1 MLFQYY
7 SILHVILSNTH
18 FNILL
23 YIGEYWF
30 QYYLILPEQL
40 GDELDGLCGLAPG
53 RVWRRGGIGGKLESG
68 DSDSPESPAPGAG
81 ITTEAVLST

>member
-1 MLFQYY
+1 MTFASHRIQSSSIFIVLFQYY

-23 YIGEYWF
+23 HIGEYWF

-40 GDELDGLCGLAPG
+40 RLGVDSGCDDPG
-53 RVWRRGGIGGKLESG
+53 SRGFQ
-68 DSDSPESPAPGAG
+68 
-81 ITTEAVLST
+81 